1 MAVRSL
7 RRSLGGLLV
16 FVAIL
21 RMADVCLVS
30 GPGPGATA
38 PKPLPPLLRRAV
50 FLAPLLGALSGSTP
64 AIAAANKA
72 SPALKA
78 DQEKLIAGYKDLV
91 YMMKN
96 FDKVTRKCDKNQDK
110 ISQPLQTGF
119 AGPDSCLAQ
128 PLQVRKYLGQ
138 TSIKANL
145 FDTKQMLVNFELA
158 GMVPSGL
165 DDEYGDLVE
174 DFERYKREAD
184 EWAYSSSWAEAN
196 PGGGRDRT
204 EDYLLRSKNLAE
216 KATKTLGRLVEILG
230 ISENLYQ

>member
-7 RRSLGGLLV
+7 RRSLRLLV
-16 FVAIL
+16 LVALI
-21 RMADVCLVS
+21 RMADLCLFVPPKGPSLAS
-30 GPGPGATA
+30 G
-38 PKPLPPLLRRAV
+38 LRRAA
-50 FLAPLLGALSGSTP
+50 LLLGPLSLSGFSSGPLP
-64 AIAAANKA
+64 AVAANKA
-72 SPALKA
+72 SLQA
-78 DQEKLIAGYKDLV
+78 DQEKLLAGYKDLV
-91 YMMKN
+91 YMMQN
-96 FDKVTRKCDKNQDK
+96 FNKVTRKCDKNQDK

-158 GMVPSGL
+158 GMVPSGR

>member
-1 MAVRSL
+1 Q
-7 RRSLGGLLV
+7 
-16 FVAIL
+16 
-21 RMADVCLVS
+21 D
-30 GPGPGATA
+30 
-38 PKPLPPLLRRAV
+38 
-50 FLAPLLGALSGSTP
+50 LS
-64 AIAAANKA
+64 AAANRLCEG
-72 SPALKA
+72 P
-78 DQEKLIAGYKDLV
+78 
-91 YMMKN
+91 
-96 FDKVTRKCDKNQDK
+96 
-110 ISQPLQTGF
+110 SQ

-158 GMVPSGL
+158 GMVPSGR

-204 EDYLLRSKNLAE
+204 EARPRG
-216 KATKTLGRLVEILG
+216 GRVG
-230 ISENLYQ
+230 GHAPF